1 MRNVDPEKSEPQM
14 GFEPTT
20 LRDLVGCYNHWA
32 TGDSAVSKGQIVGI
46 MWQRDAV
53 SEFQCDALMWQRDAV
68 SEIIWAKYVAV

>member
-1 MRNVDPEKSEPQM
+1 MD
-14 GFEPTT
+14 
-20 LRDLVGCYNHWA
+20 YNHWA
-32 TGDSAVSKGQIVGI
+32 TGDSAVSKGQVVGI